1 MVRFY
6 FSKVMNMKGL
16 GTIINVLAII
26 VGGIIGLLFKN
37 VLKERYQET
46 ILKATGIAVMFLGIS
61 GTISKMLVIQ
71 DGSLSSIDTL
81 PMIISLALGAF
92 LGEVLDIDHKIEE
105 FGTWLKVHTG
115 NAKDKNFT
123 SAFVSA
129 SLTVCI
135 GAMAII
141 GALQDGINGD
151 YSVLLAKAILDLIII
166 MIMTSSLGKG
176 CIFSFIPV
184 GIFQGLVTCFAI
196 FISGFVTN
204 AILSSISLV
213 GNILIFCVG
222 LNLLWPNTIRVAN
235 LLPSLIFI
243 IIFTIFF

>member
-1 MVRFY
+1 
-6 FSKVMNMKGL
+6 MKGL

>member
-1 MVRFY
+1 
-6 FSKVMNMKGL
+6 MKGL

-92 LGEVLDIDHKIEE
+92 LGELLNIDHQIEE

-123 SAFVSA
+123 NAFVSA

>member
-1 MVRFY
+1 
-6 FSKVMNMKGL
+6 MKGL
-16 GTIINVLAII
+16 GTIINVLGII
-26 VGGIIGLLFKN
+26 LGGIIGLLFKN
-37 VLKERYQET
+37 VLKTRYQET

-71 DGSLSSIDTL
+71 DGSLSSIDSL

-92 LGEVLDIDHKIEE
+92 VGELLDIDHKIEE
-105 FGTWLKVHTG
+105 FGTWLKTHTG
-115 NAKDKNFT
+115 NASDQNFT

-166 MIMTSSLGKG
+166 MIMTSSMGKG

-196 FISGFVTN
+196 FISSFMTN
-204 AILSSISLV
+204 AILNSISLV

-222 LNLLWPNTIRVAN
+222 LNLLWPSTIRVAN
-235 LLPSLIFI
+235 LLPSLLFI

>member
-1 MVRFY
+1 
-6 FSKVMNMKGL
+6 MKGL

-26 VGGIIGLLFKN
+26 AGGIIGLLFKN

-92 LGEVLDIDHKIEE
+92 LGELLDIDHQIEE

-123 SAFVSA
+123 NAFVSA

>member
-1 MVRFY
+1 
-6 FSKVMNMKGL
+6 MKGL

-92 LGEVLDIDHKIEE
+92 LGELLDIDHKIEE

-123 SAFVSA
+123 NAFVSA

>member
-1 MVRFY
+1 
-6 FSKVMNMKGL
+6 MKGL

-92 LGEVLDIDHKIEE
+92 LGELLDIDHKIEE

-115 NAKDKNFT
+115 NAKDINFT
-123 SAFVSA
+123 NAFVSA

-235 LLPSLIFI
+235 LLPSLLFI

>member
-1 MVRFY
+1 
-6 FSKVMNMKGL
+6 MKGL

-92 LGEVLDIDHKIEE
+92 LGELLNIDHQIEE

>member
-1 MVRFY
+1 
-6 FSKVMNMKGL
+6 MKGL

-92 LGEVLDIDHKIEE
+92 LGELLDIDHKIEE

-123 SAFVSA
+123 NAFVSA

-235 LLPSLIFI
+235 LLPSLLFI

>member
-1 MVRFY
+1 
-6 FSKVMNMKGL
+6 MKGL

-92 LGEVLDIDHKIEE
+92 LGELLNIDHQIEE

-243 IIFTIFF
+243 IILA

>member
-1 MVRFY
+1 
-6 FSKVMNMKGL
+6 MKGL

-92 LGEVLDIDHKIEE
+92 LGELLDIDHKIEE

>member
-1 MVRFY
+1 
-6 FSKVMNMKGL
+6 MKGL

-123 SAFVSA
+123 NAFVSA